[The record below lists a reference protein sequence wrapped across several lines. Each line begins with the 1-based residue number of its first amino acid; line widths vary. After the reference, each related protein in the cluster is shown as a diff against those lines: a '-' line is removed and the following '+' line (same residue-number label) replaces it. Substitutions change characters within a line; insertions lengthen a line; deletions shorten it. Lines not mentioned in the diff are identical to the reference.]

1 MADLSC
7 FAILTPPRRSYNL
20 LLGTFRSP
28 YLFTFSFDTKT
39 GKLELQHANEAV
51 GGHSWLDVSPDG
63 KTLYTT
69 CWTTPPV
76 VASYDIL
83 PPSSDKSFPTVKLS
97 AKIPSKH
104 LSGYVCSNSKAMYSA
119 CGPQVDVFLLDE
131 KTGALKE
138 QEAVQSFALVDP
150 EAMHK
155 GNSQMD
161 FGGLRHGGHV
171 GCKFPAQQYIKARAN
186 WCLPPQ
192 IVELRFIT
200 RWNKALRR

>member
-1 MADLSC
+1 MLC
-7 FAILTPPRRSYNL
+7 FFSPSFACSSYNV

-28 YLFTFSFDTKT
+28 YLFTLSFDTKT
-39 GKLELQHANEAV
+39 GKLELLHTNEAI

-76 VASYDIL
+76 VASYSIL
-83 PPSSDKSFPTVKLS
+83 PPSSEKPFPTVKLS

-104 LSGYVCSNSKAMYSA
+104 LSGYVCSNKKAMYSA
-119 CGPQVDVFLLDE
+119 CGPQVDVFMLDE
-131 KTGALKE
+131 QTGALKT
-138 QEAVQSFALVDP
+138 QEAVQSFALVSQ
-150 EAMHK
+150 EEMHK

-171 GCKFPAQQYIKARAN
+171 SCFGGN
-186 WCLPPQ
+186 M
-192 IVELRFIT
+192 
-200 RWNKALRR
+200 